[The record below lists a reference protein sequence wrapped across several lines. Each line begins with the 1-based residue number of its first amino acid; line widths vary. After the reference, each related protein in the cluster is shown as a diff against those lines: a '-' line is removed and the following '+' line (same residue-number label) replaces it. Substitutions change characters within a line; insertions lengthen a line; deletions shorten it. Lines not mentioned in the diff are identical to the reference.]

1 MSGSYLT
8 LGGPA
13 GGAHPAVV
21 RRRVHELALLGLT
34 ALIALLLALGV
45 AAAVPHPNVLLTIV
59 AIVGVLAI
67 TYLMVSPRLD
77 VSVLVLGLYLGCLDG
92 PVKLISGGGT
102 SVSAMRDVLIFAVCL
117 GAIMRWLT
125 KKEPLQLPPLSVW
138 VLGFVLCVAVE
149 ALNPNTVGVTKILG
163 GFRQQL
169 EWVPFFFF
177 GYLLIRSKQR
187 LRKLFLLFGVI
198 AAANSLVA
206 AYQVRLNP
214 HTLAAWGPGY
224 AEKVLGTNGVTG
236 TTFAGGVRPLALG
249 SDIGYSGTVGVIALP
264 CMLALLATARPRRR
278 WIYALLALLAALG
291 IGVSLS
297 RTSVIGAVV
306 TLVAFAALSFSLGS
320 RVARPLV
327 AMLVLLALAIPL
339 ASVVTSTEGTA
350 IFSRY
355 SSIAGSQAASSATGD
370 KSATLSQL
378 GVDVANDPFGFGL
391 GVSGAASSF
400 GGHTSV
406 RLEGHGFSSETEFNF
421 LMNEI
426 GLPGLLLWLAF
437 LIYLGTLVLRRLSL
451 IKDLEVRLELAA
463 LFSVLAG
470 LFIEGFAGA
479 FTAGTAGGPYFWL
492 TAGIAAYWLAGP
504 GLKYPANAAP
514 AIPAST
520 AAAPGGAV

>member
-1 MSGSYLT
+1 MSGSHLA

-13 GGAHPAVV
+13 GGAHPAVM

-34 ALIALLLALGV
+34 ALIALLLALGI
-45 AAAVPHPNVLLTIV
+45 AAAVPQPSVLLTVV
-59 AIVGVLAI
+59 AVVGVLAI
-67 TYLMVSPRLD
+67 TYLMVSPRLE
-77 VSVLVLGLYLGCLDG
+77 VSVLVLGFYLGCLDG
-92 PVKLISGGGT
+92 PVKLLSSGGT
-102 SVSAMRDVLIFAVCL
+102 SVSALRDVLIFAVCL
-117 GAIMRWLT
+117 GAIMRWLA
-125 KKEPLQLPPLSVW
+125 KKEPLKLPPLSVW

-149 ALNPNTVGVTKILG
+149 AFNPNTVGLTKVLG

-187 LRKLFLLFGVI
+187 LRKLFLLLGVI
-198 AAANSLVA
+198 AAANGLVA
-206 AYQVRLNP
+206 AYQVRQKAP
-214 HTLAAWGPGY
+214 TLAAWGPGY
-224 AEKVLGTNGVTG
+224 AEKILGSNGISG
-236 TTFAGGVRPLALG
+236 ETFAGGVRPLALG
-249 SDIGYSGTVGVIALP
+249 SDIGYSGAVGVIALP
-264 CMLALLATARPRRR
+264 CMLALLASAPARRR
-278 WIYALLALLAALG
+278 WIYVLLTLFAALG
-291 IGVSLS
+291 IAVSES
-297 RTSVIGAVV
+297 RSSVIGAFI

-327 AMLVLLALAIPL
+327 AMLVLVALAIPL
-339 ASVVTSTEGTA
+339 ASVVTSSEGTKV
-350 IFSRY
+350 FSRY
-355 SSIAGSQAASSATGD
+355 ASIAGVQAASSASGD

-378 GVDVANDPFGFGL
+378 GPDVVSDPFGFGL

-426 GLPGLLLWLAF
+426 GLPGLLLWLGF
-437 LIYLGTLVLRRLSL
+437 LIYLGALVLRRLSL

-463 LFSVLAG
+463 LFAALAG
-470 LFIEGFAGA
+470 LFAEGFAGA

-492 TAGIAAYWLAGP
+492 VAGIAASWLAGP

-520 AAAPGGAV
+520 AAVPGGAV